1 MRLLAGDRIF
11 TLNEAAGVVARCDV
25 LESDIARCGAKERD
39 SGADEHGNACDNES
53 LNKSGLKKPLDSDP
67 AIHVN
72 MPDAASGK
80 LRHDFRRIPRH
91 TLHHSPGGGGRE
103 RARTERESGPGAV
116 RPRVKGQY
124 LLESIAAN
132 DQRIHSGYELI
143 VAVRLVAAGR

>member
-1 MRLLAGDRIF
+1 MRLLTGNRIF
-11 TLNEAAGVVARCDV
+11 TLNEAAGVVARRDV

-80 LRHDFRRIPRH
+80 LRHDFGRIPRH
-91 TLHHSPGGGGRE
+91 TLHHSPGGGGKE
-103 RARTERESGPGAV
+103 RPGAERENGLGAV
-116 RPRVKGQY
+116 RPRVKSED
-124 LLESIAAN
+124 LLESLAAN
-132 DQRIHSGYELI
+132 DQRIHSGHKLI
-143 VAVRLVAAGR
+143 VAVGLVAAGR